1 MNLGHVLVFGGTGM
15 LSKAT
20 DWIVEH
26 AAHTTVFGRNYNRLM
41 QMKKNN
47 SGNGLDIREL
57 DYTNISAL
65 KDEIKYSFNQ
75 YGPIDMVVSWIH
87 GTAPN
92 AIPTIK
98 QQISQLQNEHW
109 TFIHVKGS
117 SKNLTSI
124 VSTDIANAGNFNSKE
139 VRLGFIF
146 DGNFSRWLTN
156 EEISNGV
163 IQSIKGDKDII
174 TVGTLEPWEKR
185 P

>member
-20 DWIVEH
+20 AWIVEH
-26 AAHTTVFGRNYNRLM
+26 ATQTTVFGRNFKRLL
-41 QMKKNN
+41 QIKKNS
-47 SGNGLDIREL
+47 SGNKLEVREL

-65 KDEIKYSFNQ
+65 KDEIKYSFTQ

-87 GTAPN
+87 GTAPE

-98 QQISQLQNEHW
+98 QQISQLQNKHW
-109 TFIHVKGS
+109 TFLHVKGS
-117 SKNLTSI
+117 SSNLDSI
-124 VSTDIANAGNFNSKE
+124 VSKEKTHSEQYSIKE
-139 VRLGFIF
+139 VRLGFIYN
-146 DGNFSRWLTN
+146 DTFSRWLTN

-163 IQSIKGDKDII
+163 IQAIKNEKQI
-174 TVGTLEPWEKR
+174 TTIGTLYPWEKR